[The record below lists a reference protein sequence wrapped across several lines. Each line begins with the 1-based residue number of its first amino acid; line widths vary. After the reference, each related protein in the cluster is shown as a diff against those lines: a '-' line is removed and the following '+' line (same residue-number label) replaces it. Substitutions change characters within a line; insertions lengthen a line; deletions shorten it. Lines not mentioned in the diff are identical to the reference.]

1 MKQDKRYIKTEKLIR
16 DAFFEVL
23 KNENYNN
30 VTVDKICKKA
40 LIGKNTF
47 YSHYKNKD
55 DFLFSVINGFTQDF
69 ALFFKDNPPV
79 PDINDDHSV
88 EMFIDSFFYAIRNHE
103 EEFLLLMK
111 NDNQVNLSERILV
124 SAKKFY
130 FDHLEK
136 NVGPKATDIK
146 NVLLIESLGA
156 AIIRLQKSYLLHR
169 NEISLE
175 EVVDLAKASYKDIV
189 KQINS
194 FAP

>member
-1 MKQDKRYIKTEKLIR
+1 MKQDKRFIKTEKLIH
-16 DAFFEVL
+16 DAFFEIL
-23 KNENYNN
+23 KNENYNSI
-30 VTVDKICKKA
+30 TVDKICKKA
-40 LIGKNTF
+40 FIGKNTF

-55 DFLFSVINGFTQDF
+55 AFLFSVIDGFTQDF
-69 ALFFKDNPPV
+69 ALFFRDNPPV
-79 PDINDDHSV
+79 PNVNDNHSI
-88 EMFIDSFFYAIRNHE
+88 EMFIESFFYAIRNRE

-146 NVLLIESLGA
+146 NVILMESLGA
-156 AIIRLQKSYLLHR
+156 AIIRLQKGYLMHR
-169 NEISLE
+169 NEVSLE
-175 EVVDLAKASYKDIV
+175 EIIALAKSSYKDAV

-194 FAP
+194 F

>member
-1 MKQDKRYIKTEKLIR
+1 MKQDKRYIKTEKLIH
-16 DAFFEVL
+16 DAFFELL
-23 KNENYNN
+23 KTESYNK
-30 VTVDKICKKA
+30 VTVDKICQKA

-55 DFLFSVINGFTQDF
+55 DFLFSIINSFTQDF
-69 ALFFKDNPPV
+69 ATFFKENPPV
-79 PDINDDHSV
+79 LDVNDDKSI
-88 EMFIDSFFYAIRNHE
+88 EMFIDSFFYAIKNRE

-111 NDNQVNLSERILV
+111 NDNQVNLSERLLV

-146 NVLLIESLGA
+146 NVILMESLGT
-156 AIIRLQKSYLLHR
+156 AIIRLQKGYLMHR
-169 NEISLE
+169 NEVALDEIIA
-175 EVVDLAKASYKDIV
+175 LAKTSYKDVV

-194 FAP
+194 F

>member
-1 MKQDKRYIKTEKLIR
+1 MKQDKRFIKTEKLIH

-23 KNENYNN
+23 KNENYNS

-55 DFLFSVINGFTQDF
+55 DLLFSIINGFTQDF

-79 PDINDDHSV
+79 PNVNDNHSI
-88 EMFIDSFFYAIRNHE
+88 EMFIESFFYAIKNRE

-136 NVGPKATDIK
+136 NVGPKATDIR
-146 NVLLIESLGA
+146 NVILMESLGA
-156 AIIRLQKSYLLHR
+156 AIIRLQKGYLMHR
-169 NEISLE
+169 NEVSLE
-175 EVVDLAKASYKDIV
+175 EIVALAKSSFKDAV

-194 FAP
+194 F